1 MTMTFE
7 KLKKKW
13 PAITMHHVRWFLL
26 LNLGLLLM
34 ASGIHFFKS
43 PNHFAMGGTSGIS
56 IIASSLFP
64 QLAVGDVMFIV
75 NGALIVLGF
84 VFLGVRSMGA
94 TIYSSLALSVFV
106 SLFERVYAMPTP
118 FTQDTMLEL
127 VFAVLLPAVGSA
139 IVFNI
144 GSSSGGT
151 DIVAMILS
159 KHTSLEIGK
168 ALLVSDFLIAASTLW
183 IYGIRTGLYCVLGL
197 IVKST
202 MVDVVVDS
210 IKIRKQVTII
220 TNAHEAVLQFIT
232 ETLHRGAT
240 VYDAKG
246 AYTHAHQEVILTVL
260 SRREAMLL
268 RNFIRKADPKA
279 FLTIVNSGETLGKG
293 FRSL

>member
-56 IIASSLFP
+56 IITSSLFP

>member
-1 MTMTFE
+1 MKNTKKRLP
-7 KLKKKW
+7 KLTWQHIK
-13 PAITMHHVRWFLL
+13 WFLL
-26 LNLGLLLM
+26 LNLGLVLM
-34 ASGIHFFKS
+34 AAGIHFFKS
-43 PNHFAMGGTSGIS
+43 PNNFAMGGTSGIS
-56 IIASSLFP
+56 IIVASLFP
-64 QLAVGDVMFIV
+64 RLAVGDVMFLV
-75 NGALIVLGF
+75 NGLLILLGF
-84 VFLGVRSMGA
+84 AFLGVRAMGA
-94 TIYSSLALSVFV
+94 TIYSSLALSFYVA
-106 SLFERVYAMPTP
+106 LFERVYVMPTP
-118 FTQDTMLEL
+118 FTEDTMLEMI
-127 VFAVLLPAVGSA
+127 FAVLLPAVGSA

-151 DIVAMILS
+151 DIVAMILAKYS
-159 KHTSLEIGK
+159 SLEIGK

-183 IYGIRTGLYCVLGL
+183 IFGMKTGLYCVLGL
-197 IVKST
+197 ILKST
-202 MVDVVVDS
+202 VVDLVVDS

-220 TNAHEAVLQFIT
+220 SSAHEAVLQFIT

-268 RNFIRKADPKA
+268 RNFIRKTDPKA